1 MATILNVENM
11 HCGGCVKSVTRAIKN
26 VAPTVEVAADVARRT
41 VEIRGIADI
50 KAIMRALDDAGFPG
64 RPA

>member
-1 MATILNVENM
+1 MATVLNVDNM

-26 VAPTVEVAADVARRT
+26 VAPAVEVAADVAKRT

-50 KAIMRALDDAGFPG
+50 KAILRALDDVGFPG

>member
-1 MATILNVENM
+1 MATVLNVDNM

-26 VAPTVEVAADVARRT
+26 VAPAVEVVADVARRT

-50 KAIMRALDDAGFPG
+50 KAILHALDDAGFPG